1 MLNDETTE
9 VQIQDFATSVIN
21 SLRTDLR
28 VWKFVT
34 FEVKEFQR
42 NFNKVIDTRVKR
54 IQKYVQGNSIVVYQN
69 LSKICWFYSLLI

>member
-1 MLNDETTE
+1 MFNDETTE